1 MLAVLSEGIAYGQM
15 HVRKLPKKNK
25 ILQKKFNAILYGFE
39 QSVSW
44 ILMLISMMFSV
55 ELFCSVILGIFV
67 GKILFTPSLAVL
79 SSPYPRIG
87 TSGSSNN
94 NSNIFQGNNN
104 HNAIAEELPLLISQ
118 SSRNEITNNIRTDH
132 HQYHRHSCCSK
143 GDGGETTIADE
154 GRISP
159 SSGNEPSTTAVR
171 RRRRDIMSTDP

>member
-25 ILQKKFNAILYGFE
+25 ILQKKFNTILYGFE

-44 ILMLISMMFSV
+44 ILMLISMMFSM

-79 SSPYPRIG
+79 PSPYPRIG
-87 TSGSSNN
+87 TSGNNNN
-94 NSNIFQGNNN
+94 NSNIFQSNNN
-104 HNAIAEELPLLISQ
+104 RNDIAEELPLLISQ
-118 SSRNEITNNIRTDH
+118 SSRNEITNNTRTDH

-171 RRRRDIMSTDP
+171 RRRRDIMSTDT